1 MNRKVILG
9 LCIIFIVV
17 IGVIGV
23 YLVFNKNDNK
33 TLEDFSKYSDD
44 DYIQMDNGDYVYF
57 PEPTDIPLDIDSY
70 DSELVSNIDVD
81 EDYLYFDFSVDWFKY
96 TDMDLSINTSLL
108 SALSYTINKYY
119 NGNVPNVYYFDSTED
134 IIEQPSNMYGVYKV
148 KSNENSFIIS
158 VDFKTNSISI
168 EECK

>member
-9 LCIIFIVV
+9 LCIMTIAI
-17 IGVIGV
+17 IGIIGV
-23 YLVFNKNDNK
+23 YFIFNKSNSKD
-33 TLEDFSKYSDD
+33 LEDFSNYSDD
-44 DYIQMDNGDYVYF
+44 AYIQMNDGTYVYF
-57 PEPTDIPLDIDSY
+57 PKPTDIPLDIDSY
-70 DSELVSNIDVD
+70 DSELISNIDVN

-108 SALSYTINKYY
+108 SALSYAIDKHY

-134 IIEQPSNMYGVYKV
+134 IIDQPSNMYGVYKV

-158 VDFKTNSISI
+158 VDFKTNSIFI